1 MCPKCRTP
9 VNLPPSALTAPSAG
23 LSAAVDPDQAD
34 PSDSRF
40 YVYLWAAIAIFF
52 ALGMLAVVIDDMRLR
67 IHQQG
72 LVPASTV
79 ASAPTVI
86 YRAAPATAP
95 VAVPTPSPSA
105 TIPSVAIATPP
116 RAPMPSA
123 ATEPIVPRPFAMLES
138 VHPYRTAPIRPG
150 SKLDA
155 QIGAAI
161 QNGADYLISQFSGAR
176 LRNADSYDAETFDG
190 VDTLCVYALLRAG
203 ESIDDP
209 RLNPQSELMN
219 SLLERIKTFPMNGN
233 RATYSRSLRISA
245 LTMLNRPQDRD
256 VIEQDYA
263 WLLKNVNGGGYTYS
277 ALPAN
282 QTKPT
287 DQWDNSNSQY
297 GALGMWAASDA
308 GLRPLGT
315 YWEQVTQHWGE
326 NQVHS
331 GGWGYSPGSQSATL
345 AMTAA
350 GVSILFAARDQTAAD
365 AGITDARPSP
375 LSRSITLGLEWL
387 DEGDHAVSVPGDHPG
402 YTLYGLERAGL
413 ASGYKFF
420 GDHNWFLELATQ
432 TIAAQQP
439 DGSWPGGDVAP
450 ADTAFRV
457 LFLSRGRPPILMN
470 KLRFDGDWAFRPRD
484 VANLAHFASKELERP
499 LNWQVVGL
507 DRSALEW
514 SDCPVLYIAS
524 PEAPTFSDE
533 DVAKLHDFTEAGGLL
548 FTQSIRGSDDFDR
561 FAADLARRMYPSLS
575 LAPLA
580 ATSPLYTS
588 MFQSDPADKW
598 RLSGL
603 WNGAR
608 LLMVHCSGDLSRQW
622 HPRYEKDEP
631 AALQLGT
638 NIAVYAAGRSE
649 FRNRTE
655 SIAIPLAT
663 ATPLATV
670 PVARVR
676 YSGNWDPEPGAWKR
690 MAGLMQ
696 FDTGV
701 LPATVEVDLAQL
713 SAQSAPLAHLTGTGT
728 CTFTD
733 AEVAAARQYIT
744 DGGVLFIDACGGS
757 KEFSDAVE
765 KDLLSKIADESEFHL
780 VNESHPVLNIS
791 SDGMVDLTKPRLR
804 LFDVDS
810 NDTTPF
816 RCRILHLG
824 KGDLIVTDLDVISGL
839 LGTHTWGIRG
849 YKAGYA
855 EGLMKNL
862 ILWTMK
868 SAGRIEGK

>member
-1 MCPKCRTP
+1 
-9 VNLPPSALTAPSAG
+9 LPPSALIAPSPVSPTG
-23 LSAAVDPDQAD
+23 GDPNQSDPAD
-34 PSDSRF
+34 GRF
-40 YVYLWAAIAIFF
+40 YLYLWAGIAITF
-52 ALGMLAVVIDDMRLR
+52 ALGMLIVGIDDMRLR

-72 LVPASTV
+72 LVPAASV
-79 ASAPTVI
+79 ATGPTVI
-86 YRAAPATAP
+86 YQPPPVSGPVVAPGPAPIPAAATAP
-95 VAVPTPSPSA
+95 
-105 TIPSVAIATPP
+105 AIAIAAPP
-116 RAPMPSA
+116 PPI
-123 ATEPIVPRPFAMLES
+123 ATSQPVVAGPFAMLES
-138 VHPYRTAPIRPG
+138 VHPYRTAPPRPG

-155 QIGAAI
+155 QIGTAI

-176 LRNADSYDAETFDG
+176 LRNADSYDADTFDG

-209 RLNPQSELMN
+209 RLNAQSELMN
-219 SLLERIKTFPMNGN
+219 ALLERIKTFPMTGN

-256 VIEQDYA
+256 AIEQDYA

-315 YWEQVTQHWGE
+315 YWEQVTQHWE
-326 NQVHS
+326 DNQVHS
-331 GGWGYSPGSQSATL
+331 GGWGYSPGSQSASL

-365 AGITDARPSP
+365 AGLTDARPTP

-387 DEGDHAVSVPGDHPG
+387 DEGDHAVSLPGDHPG

-457 LFLSRGRPPILMN
+457 LFLARGRPPILMN

-514 SDCPVLYIAS
+514 NDCPVLYIAS
-524 PEAPTFSDE
+524 PQAPTFSDE
-533 DVAKLHDFTEAGGLL
+533 DVAKLHDFVEAGGLI
-548 FTQSIRGSDDFDR
+548 FTQSIGGSDDFDR

-575 LAPLA
+575 LTPLPA
-580 ATSPLYTS
+580 ESPLYTA
-588 MFQSDPADKW
+588 MFQSAPSDNWK
-598 RLSGL
+598 LSGL

-622 HPRYEKDEP
+622 HARYEKTES

-649 FRNRTE
+649 FRNRTD
-655 SIAIPLAT
+655 SIAIPAVSD
-663 ATPLATV
+663 APIATV

-676 YSGNWDPEPGAWKR
+676 YGGNWDPEPGAWKR
-690 MAGLMQ
+690 MSRLMQ

-701 LPATVEVDLAQL
+701 FPETMEVNLDQLTAQT
-713 SAQSAPLAHLTGTGT
+713 APLAHLTGTGT

-744 DGGVLFIDACGGS
+744 DGGVLFIDSCGGS
-757 KEFSDAVE
+757 KKFSDAVE
-765 KDLLSKIADESEFHL
+765 KGLLSKIAGDDEFD
-780 VNESHPVLNIS
+780 VINDAHPLLNIS
-791 SDGMVDLTKPRLR
+791 SDGMLDLTKPRLR

-824 KGDLIVTDLDVISGL
+824 KGDLIVTDLDVTSGL

-849 YKAGYA
+849 YRPGYA

-868 SAGRIEGK
+868 SAGRIAAENPKPEIRNPN